1 MLHTSQLQL
10 PGLDR
15 HRDEARCT
23 CATCATAQCATPT
36 CRPNLLL
43 PETQLHHSPHAAAP
57 ARSLAQRRSTAVPVP
72 GAVPL
77 YRCHKYRPP
86 CQRRCMCVAQR
97 YFWHPPEGRRR
108 RDVGTAF
115 RVGIQSQRR
124 KQGLPTWTAVTGS
137 CVATRLC
144 TRRSLVRSHELKVR
158 ASISVG
164 HWWM

>member
-15 HRDEARCT
+15 HRDEARW
-23 CATCATAQCATPT
+23 TCATAQCVQRQHAVRTSCCPKLSCIT
-36 CRPNLLL
+36 LL
-43 PETQLHHSPHAAAP
+43 TQLHR
-57 ARSLAQRRSTAVPVP
+57 RSLAQRRSTAVPVP
-72 GAVPL
+72 GAVPQ
-77 YRCHKYRPP
+77 YRSTGATSTGHRV
-86 CQRRCMCVAQR
+86 RRVLLALSR

-115 RVGIQSQRR
+115 RVGIQSQGR
-124 KQGLPTWTAVTGS
+124 KQGLPTWTAIAGS